1 MGKRGFKAV
10 KVKLVNTDLTLY
22 AGSRLVDAVAD
33 IANNARLHEGV
44 KLSQIMEAVYIQG
57 QKDGARRA
65 FEQIDQNVAFAKR
78 SVPHMRPG
86 QPKKRK

>member
-1 MGKRGFKAV
+1 MGKSGFKAV

-22 AGSRLVDAVAD
+22 AGSRLIGAVQD
-33 IANNARLHEGV
+33 IVNKASLYEGV
-44 KLSQIMEAVYIQG
+44 KLAQIMEAVYLQG

-65 FEQIDQNVAFAKR
+65 FEQIDQNVALAKKI
-78 SVPHMRPG
+78 VPHKRPG